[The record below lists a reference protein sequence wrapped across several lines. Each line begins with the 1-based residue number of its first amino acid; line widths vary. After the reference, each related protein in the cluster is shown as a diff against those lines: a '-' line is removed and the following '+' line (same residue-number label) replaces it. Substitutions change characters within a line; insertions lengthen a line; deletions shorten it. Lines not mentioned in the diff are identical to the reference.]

1 MRFVSR
7 AERVVASPALEM
19 SDSDCSAAI
28 TGRVAGLVW
37 KSLAR
42 AVVGFLKDSLPGKFT
57 LAAKE

>member
-1 MRFVSR
+1 
-7 AERVVASPALEM
+7 M